1 MCVCVCVSACVR
13 ARTCVCDVAVRSIAL
28 QLHAKAVLNNGDVLA
43 KVTCFVSVVI

>member
-1 MCVCVCVSACVR
+1 VCACTC
-13 ARTCVCDVAVRSIAL
+13 ACACVCDVAVRSIAL

>member
-1 MCVCVCVSACVR
+1 VCVCVCAHARVR
-13 ARTCVCDVAVRSIAL
+13 DVAVRFIAL